1 MLAACGGG
9 GDVTAASC
17 EGYAALDAAALQ
29 QRASLEYVDKSATP
43 GQLCS
48 ATGMLGELEDGWPSH
63 ASDSLEGGYELTQE
77 ELSERMSG
85 NLCRCSCYPGI
96 NAAIRQAAEKDGA
109 A

>member
-1 MLAACGGG
+1 M
-9 GDVTAASC
+9 V
-17 EGYAALDAAALQ
+17 
-29 QRASLEYVDKSATP
+29 
-43 GQLCS
+43 
-48 ATGMLGELEDGWPSH
+48 LGELEDGWPSH

-96 NAAIRQAAEKDGA
+96 NAAIRQAAGKDGA